1 MIQFRLAAALSLL
14 ILIAAA
20 LATPVFARNKA
31 DIVNVTLSQEG
42 ENLEVS
48 FRILNCFNSS
58 MEEAILSGVPTTFR
72 IRVVLERPGLSILNA
87 PILDLTLERTVEYD
101 ILRNEFIVT
110 LPEHAERVRVTGS
123 LEEVSRWMSDVKN
136 LPIIPLSRLHKD
148 ETYQLRLK
156 AELSKIRLPFFFR
169 YILFFVSLWDFETD
183 WRQVIFTL

>member
-48 FRILNCFNSS
+48 FRILNCFTSS

-72 IRVVLERPGLSILNA
+72 IRMVLERPGFNIVKA
-87 PILDLTLERTVEYD
+87 PILEMVMEHTVEYD
-101 ILRNEFIVT
+101 ILRNEFTVT
-110 LPEHAERVRVTGS
+110 MPMHPEQVRVTRS
-123 LEEVSRWMSDVKN
+123 LEEVRRWMSDVKN
-136 LPIIPLSRLHKD
+136 VPIIPLGRLQKG

-156 AELSKIRLPFFFR
+156 AELSKIELPFFFR
-169 YILFFVSLWDFETD
+169 YIFFFLSLWDFETD
-183 WRQVIFTL
+183 WRQVVFTL